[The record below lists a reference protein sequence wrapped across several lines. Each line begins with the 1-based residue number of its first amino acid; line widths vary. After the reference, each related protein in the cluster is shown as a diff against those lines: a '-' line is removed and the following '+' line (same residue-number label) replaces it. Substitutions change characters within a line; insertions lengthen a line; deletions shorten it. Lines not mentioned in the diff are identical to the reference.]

1 MSKSHPYSAKITWTG
16 NTGEGT
22 ANYAA
27 YERNHTIEIEGKVAL
42 LASSDAPFRGDISK
56 HNPEDLLLSSLS
68 SCHMLWYLHL
78 CADAKVIVLAYEDSA
93 TGTLVQ
99 DETGAGKFSEVIL
112 YPKVTVRDE
121 AMVEKA
127 WALHKEAHRYCFI
140 ANSVNFEVETEAEV
154 SAVARKV
161 MADRKVED

>member
-1 MSKSHPYSAKITWTG
+1 
-16 NTGEGT
+16 
-22 ANYAA
+22 
-27 YERNHTIEIEGKVAL
+27 
-42 LASSDAPFRGDISK
+42 
-56 HNPEDLLLSSLS
+56 
-68 SCHMLWYLHL
+68 LHL

-127 WALHKEAHRYCFI
+127 LALHKEAHRYCFI